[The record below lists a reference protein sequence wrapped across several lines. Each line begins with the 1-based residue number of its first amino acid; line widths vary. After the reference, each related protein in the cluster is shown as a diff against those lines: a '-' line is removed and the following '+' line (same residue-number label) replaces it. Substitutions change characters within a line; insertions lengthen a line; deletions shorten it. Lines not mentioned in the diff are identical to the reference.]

1 MIGIIHLT
9 TIVLHSI
16 LPRDLVG
23 DLKDTIKDLEED
35 KADLKE
41 KNSKQSDEL
50 DQAVIDMEDL
60 EKRSSEGKEVFE

>member
-1 MIGIIHLT
+1 M
-9 TIVLHSI
+9 LHSI

-41 KNSKQSDEL
+41 KNSEQSDEL